1 MTMNI
6 DFPFHIDARGRTAST
21 SEADHVRDMLEQLL
35 LTNPGERVNRPDFG
49 SGLLSLAFAPN
60 SPELAAA
67 LEFSVQAAIQQWL
80 GDIVEVRALTIDA
93 EDSTLRITLSYALR
107 RTGEVQSATVTA
119 GAPA

>member
-1 MTMNI
+1 MDI
-6 DFPFHIDARGRTAST
+6 DFPFHIDPRGQTAST
-21 SEADHVRDMLEQLL
+21 GEADHVRDMLEQLL

-49 SGLLSLAFAPN
+49 SGLMNLVFAPN

-80 GDIVEVRALTIDA
+80 GDVVDVRDLTVEAQ
-93 EDSTLRITLSYALR
+93 DSTLRIQLAYVLR
-107 RTGEVQSATVTA
+107 RTGEALSTTLVA